1 MRQSDWVSFVYF
13 AAVSAIAL
21 VRPLP
26 AGRRAAIGAI
36 GIVMCAAI
44 VWLARTGAED
54 IRRSAPLAVILV
66 AYYLSGR
73 FALRP
78 STRFER
84 WLLSWDEWMFGNPAI
99 RFAGWPRVLLA
110 VLEIL
115 YVGCFLL
122 VPAGYVV
129 LLAVAA
135 APSLIDRYWTIV
147 LAAELGSFIS
157 LAFVHARPPWVLEQ
171 RAALPDRAV
180 HRVATRFVEHLT
192 IRANTF
198 PSGHAAG
205 SFAVALGV
213 IGVLPVAGLI
223 ALAIAAGISIAA
235 VVGRY
240 HYAVDVLAGVI
251 LVLTI
256 FVAVG

>member
-1 MRQSDWVSFVYF
+1 MRMSEWVSFVYF
-13 AAVSAIAL
+13 AAMSAIAL

-26 AGRRAAIGAI
+26 MARRAGISAIGMA
-36 GIVMCAAI
+36 MCAAI
-44 VWLARTGAED
+44 VWLARTAADGV
-54 IRRSAPLAVILV
+54 RSSAPLAVILV

-78 STRFER
+78 SPRFER
-84 WLLSWDEWMFGNPAI
+84 WLLSSDQWMFGNPAT
-99 RFAGWPRVLLA
+99 RFASWSRLLLA

-122 VPAGYVV
+122 VPAGYVA

-135 APSLIDRYWTIV
+135 DAPLVDRYWTIV
-147 LAAELGSFIS
+147 LAAELGSFFS

-180 HRVATRFVEHLT
+180 HRMATRFVEHFT

-205 SFAVALGV
+205 SLAVALGT
-213 IGVLPVAGLI
+213 IGVLPMAGLL
-223 ALAIAAGISIAA
+223 ALLVALGICVAA

-240 HYAVDVLAGVI
+240 HYAVDVLAGVV
-251 LVLTI
+251 LVLVI
-256 FVAVG
+256 FVALG